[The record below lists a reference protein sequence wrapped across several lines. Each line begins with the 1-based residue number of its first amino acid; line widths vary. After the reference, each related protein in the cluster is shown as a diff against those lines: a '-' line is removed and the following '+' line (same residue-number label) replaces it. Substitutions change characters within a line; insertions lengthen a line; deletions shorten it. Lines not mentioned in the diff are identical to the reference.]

1 LNSKDILEIE
11 KINKVSK
18 VEIFEINAN
27 NRIKAK
33 QYV

>member
-11 KINKVSK
+11 KINKLAK
-18 VEIFEINAN
+18 TEIFEIKAN